1 MKKKQSL
8 REVVL
13 AVIREQGPIKPKEII
28 AKTKRPAAQVYTV
41 LHKLFKET
49 TLDKTQ
55 EGGYFYIGDV
65 TKTLPARHEVTQ
77 KPEKSPVLLEKKLA
91 EAYAEIDNL
100 QKQVHDLT
108 IKYLDTSAVLKYLE
122 SKLNLSVK

>member
-1 MKKKQSL
+1 M
-8 REVVL
+8 
-13 AVIREQGPIKPKEII
+13 
-28 AKTKRPAAQVYTV
+28 
-41 LHKLFKET
+41 
-49 TLDKTQ
+49 
-55 EGGYFYIGDV
+55 